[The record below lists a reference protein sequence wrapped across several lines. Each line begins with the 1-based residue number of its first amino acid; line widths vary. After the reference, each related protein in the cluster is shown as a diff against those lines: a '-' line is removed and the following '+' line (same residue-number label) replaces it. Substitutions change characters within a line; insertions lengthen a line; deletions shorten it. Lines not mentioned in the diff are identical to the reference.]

1 MPPTIATGNVA
12 AWIQTR
18 HVGVRSLCAPTAPAS
33 MSGSSGSEAPS
44 DATSERGVRRVTFR
58 AYAHARGSVER
69 VTGGRSNEG
78 RGPLYRLY
86 AGRLRRRLRPE
97 TVPHHIAMMI
107 DGNRRWARQLG
118 YDSAAHGHRAGAAKL
133 REFLRSEEHTSN
145 SSH

>member
-18 HVGVRSLCAPTAPAS
+18 HVGLSSLCAPTAPAS

-86 AGRLRRRLRPE
+86 AGQ
-97 TVPHHIAMMI
+97 I
-107 DGNRRWARQLG
+107 G
-118 YDSAAHGHRAGAAKL
+118 RASC
-133 REFLRSEEHTSN
+133 RERVCQYV
-145 SSH
+145 